1 MRNTLRVALL
11 AAILGI
17 LSMPVASAD
26 TNVCPGQCQGTECHN
41 CTGCTCPQ
49 ACTQTPTTC
58 KPWIHCICE
67 PGIPLDHWAAHS
79 DEAPTHPVL
88 HSEYSIEGHM
98 SDKYTWAHRDLR

>member
-67 PGIPLDHWAAHS
+67 PGIPLDPWAAHS
-79 DEAPTHPVL
+79 EAAPTPPVL
-88 HSEYSIEGHM
+88 QSESSIEGQK
-98 SDKYTWAHRDLR
+98 SVNVRRARR